1 MTPNTGVYV
10 ACVPVSLRHACL
22 YRCRLLQRDQHDA
35 VFLLVSCLLV
45 FVLHV
50 CSCLYRNWQRGS
62 KEGVRKASLLEGLQS
77 QAQAQ
82 AVLEVEGSL
91 GTSGTS
97 GTGTP
102 LEQDSISGTPLE
114 QGLQSFDDFTLL

>member
-1 MTPNTGVYV
+1 MVV
-10 ACVPVSLRHACL
+10 EEE
-22 YRCRLLQRDQHDA
+22 D
-35 VFLLVSCLLV
+35 
-45 FVLHV
+45 
-50 CSCLYRNWQRGS
+50 
-62 KEGVRKASLLEGLQS
+62 KEEEEGLRKASLLEGLQS